1 MDADEP
7 ARSVHAGRI
16 VLTVLAVVAAVALV
30 GVIAAGAVTASA
42 RHGAEQAQAVLRET
56 NTIATRFAK
65 AHKASDL
72 ADAKAWSRLDAR
84 ISDNARILDEPAA
97 RLSIRDAG
105 SLKDRAGKANK
116 DTNTLVSAA
125 RRALAIKQE
134 ADARESLA
142 KAVGEATK
150 LRDGAK
156 RDDDTGT
163 AIDDLTTILERA
175 AEPGKD
181 VTVKEL
187 EDLVSRVEQ
196 ARKTLEQAIATQ
208 AEHAKAKRAAE
219 EKAAR
224 ERQERERQAEQQTV
238 PDPTPPQQ
246 QQQWI
251 PQYQSGQSGQSGG
264 TGSQPGNGWSV
275 PAPATATACPATI
288 RDYSPSSIRKEH
300 HHDGRDTT
308 QRRAQG
314 TSGPSRARD
323 RFERM
328 EPKRQ
333 ALLLA
338 VAAAIALA
346 ATIALNPFQSTTSDQ
361 PEPQSAQQATDS
373 GKDTKNSPGQTH
385 LRNHRNSPVPRRT
398 SPTRPGR
405 SSTPR
410 TAATSTRSA
419 RRSSATTTR
428 TWATRPTC
436 STRSAGRRRNP
447 LSAHWPTNGMPRRC
461 RRPPDTGSTISNPV
475 CPKRNMPWTGFPA
488 PRRTTARV
496 WPRPRNRRERWSTPD
511 PTTTTSSPPRSRPS
525 PNRSA
530 HAPPT

>member
-1 MDADEP
+1 MMIVDDEDI
-7 ARSVHAGRI
+7 I
-16 VLTVLAVVAAVALV
+16 VSGLVKVMPWAKYGCEVAA
-30 GVIAAGAVTASA
+30 TASDGLA
-42 RHGAEQAQAVLRET
+42 AQAVLRET
-56 NTIATRFAK
+56 NTIATRFVK

-224 ERQERERQAEQQTV
+224 ERQERERQSEQQTV
-238 PDPTPPQQ
+238 PDSTPPQQ

-275 PAPATATACPATI
+275 PAP
-288 RDYSPSSIRKEH
+288 S
-300 HHDGRDTT
+300 DGN
-308 QRRAQG
+308 G
-314 TSGPSRARD
+314 
-323 RFERM
+323 
-328 EPKRQ
+328 
-333 ALLLA
+333 L
-338 VAAAIALA
+338 
-346 ATIALNPFQSTTSDQ
+346 
-361 PEPQSAQQATDS
+361 
-373 GKDTKNSPGQTH
+373 PG
-385 LRNHRNSPVPRRT
+385 ND
-398 SPTRPGR
+398 PG
-405 SSTPR
+405 
-410 TAATSTRSA
+410 
-419 RRSSATTTR
+419 
-428 TWATRPTC
+428 
-436 STRSAGRRRNP
+436 
-447 LSAHWPTNGMPRRC
+447 L
-461 RRPPDTGSTISNPV
+461 
-475 CPKRNMPWTGFPA
+475 
-488 PRRTTARV
+488 
-496 WPRPRNRRERWSTPD
+496 
-511 PTTTTSSPPRSRPS
+511 
-525 PNRSA
+525 
-530 HAPPT
+530 

>member
-1 MDADEP
+1 MTMPDLFEQLDSPAETGDDWIRRLLSEPDETPSPTPAAGDDGTDTGHEPDLPQEEERIVPPQASGPGAGGDVTAPPPSGAHAIPLPASDDTSPSDDLDDMHQDAIPGFGTDMDADEP

-16 VLTVLAVVAAVALV
+16 VLTVLA
-30 GVIAAGAVTASA
+30 VIAAGAVTASA

-224 ERQERERQAEQQTV
+224 ERQERERQTV

-251 PQYQSGQSGQSGG
+251 PQYQSGQSGQSGHSGQSGQSGG

-275 PAPATATACPATI
+275 PAP
-288 RDYSPSSIRKEH
+288 S
-300 HHDGRDTT
+300 DGN
-308 QRRAQG
+308 G
-314 TSGPSRARD
+314 
-323 RFERM
+323 
-328 EPKRQ
+328 
-333 ALLLA
+333 L
-338 VAAAIALA
+338 
-346 ATIALNPFQSTTSDQ
+346 
-361 PEPQSAQQATDS
+361 
-373 GKDTKNSPGQTH
+373 PG
-385 LRNHRNSPVPRRT
+385 ND
-398 SPTRPGR
+398 PG
-405 SSTPR
+405 
-410 TAATSTRSA
+410 
-419 RRSSATTTR
+419 
-428 TWATRPTC
+428 
-436 STRSAGRRRNP
+436 
-447 LSAHWPTNGMPRRC
+447 L
-461 RRPPDTGSTISNPV
+461 
-475 CPKRNMPWTGFPA
+475 
-488 PRRTTARV
+488 
-496 WPRPRNRRERWSTPD
+496 
-511 PTTTTSSPPRSRPS
+511 
-525 PNRSA
+525 
-530 HAPPT
+530 